1 MNENHFEVVLAG
13 NYLTNLVAAVELAER
28 GRSVALLNPIPS
40 WGGHFA
46 RIQVG
51 DQVFDPGA
59 VSHEFTV
66 FADRTVADPLGFDP
80 RRRNDVARFNALIED
95 YTRSVID
102 LHRMEA
108 PQTVYRGRMYPDIV
122 MTNRFEILQD
132 PQLRGRVRAEQELVA
147 ANPCPELHPRDKKDK
162 PQYLTRSYHE
172 ASIANH
178 GATLH
183 AAVFE
188 PQFYKMSGLSSTRL
202 IALYHRIAWLP
213 VYYPET
219 LRTQF
224 TATPQVLPET
234 YFCYPKA
241 GFIGHLGE
249 QLVRRFEAAG
259 GTVVRDPIAR
269 LEGRGERA
277 VTLKDGRR
285 ISARH
290 LYWSLAHDMP
300 YTQAT
305 GKQANV
311 FERWSATLIFA
322 NVSRRELKQSFSV
335 LYCPDDDALFYRA
348 CNQTDSAGL
357 AEDSVRIVV
366 EVNPEYAAER
376 GFMDEPSI
384 VARVREDL
392 CRLGVLGDPAHLR
405 VAGAKTLR
413 NVLLLPSR
421 ENWKLL
427 EVERDALLESYPDVT
442 FTRNVEAFFTDTLND
457 QIVKGLRIA
466 AQLGAR

>member
-1 MNENHFEVVLAG
+1 MNENRFDVVLAG
-13 NYLTNLVAAVELAER
+13 NYLTNLVAAVGLAER
-28 GRSVALLNPIPS
+28 GRKVCLANPIPS
-40 WGGHFA
+40 WGGHFS
-46 RIQVG
+46 RVQVG
-51 DQVFDPGA
+51 DQIFDPGA

-102 LHRMEA
+102 LHRMDTPE
-108 PQTVYRGRMYPDIV
+108 TVYRGRMYPDIV
-122 MTNRFEILQD
+122 MTNRFEILRD
-132 PQLRGRVRAEQELVA
+132 PQLEERVRVEQEHVA

-162 PQYLTRSYHE
+162 PQYLTRSYYE

-188 PQFYKMSGLSSTRL
+188 PQFYKMSGLSTTRL
-202 IALYHRIAWLP
+202 LALYHRIAWLP

-224 TATPQVLPET
+224 TASPQVLPET

-241 GFIGHLGE
+241 GHIGHFGE
-249 QLVRRFEAAG
+249 ELLRRFEAAG
-259 GTVVRDPIAR
+259 GAVVRDPIAR
-269 LEGRGERA
+269 LEGRGERTI
-277 VTLKDGRR
+277 VLKDGRR
-285 ISARH
+285 ISGRH
-290 LYWSLAHDMP
+290 LFWSLAHDMP
-300 YTQAT
+300 WTQAT
-305 GKQANV
+305 GKPANV
-311 FERWSATLIFA
+311 FERWSAMLVFA
-322 NVSRRELKQSFSV
+322 NIERRNLKRGFSV

-348 CNQTDSAGL
+348 CNQTDSAGQGH
-357 AEDSVRIVV
+357 DRVRVV
-366 EVNPEYAAER
+366 IEVNPEYAARR
-376 GFMDEPSI
+376 GFADEASV

-392 CRLGVLGDPAHLR
+392 CRLGILGDPAHLE
-405 VAGAKTLR
+405 VAAARTLR

-427 EVERDALLESYPDVT
+427 ENERDALLSEYPDVV
-442 FTRNVEAFFTDTLND
+442 FTRNVEAFFADTLND

-466 AQLGAR
+466 AQLAAG